1 MNMRRLG
8 ELPLFQG
15 LDRKVLDAVASTA
28 VETSVEQGRILVRQ
42 GDFAQ
47 DLTIIDEG
55 EARVEVDGQQVTT
68 LGPGDV
74 YGETGLLAKELR
86 NATVVAATDMRLITL
101 NVFDVNRLRRAHP
114 ELLQR
119 LTQLAASRA
128 PH

>member
-8 ELPLFQG
+8 ELPLFAG
-15 LDRKVLDAVASTA
+15 LDRKVLDSVASTA
-28 VETSVEQGRILVRQ
+28 VETSVEEGRVLVRQ

-55 EARVEVDGQQVTT
+55 EARVEIDGNAITT

-74 YGETGLLAKELR
+74 YGEAGLLAKEMR
-86 NATVVAATDMRLITL
+86 NATVIAQTDMRLITL

-114 ELLQR
+114 ELVER
-119 LTQLAASRA
+119 LTQLAASRG
-128 PH
+128 